1 MRIFEKF
8 QGSVMAVHNVSNR
21 DFIRDVS
28 AAKRAAL
35 DGPVFITEE
44 GRPGYVLMK
53 IDDYRMMVNDSTSL
67 LEVMDNIPGGE
78 GIDFSA
84 PQLSIAVQEVD
95 WN

>member
-1 MRIFEKF
+1 
-8 QGSVMAVHNVSNR
+8 MAIHNVSNR
-21 DFIRDVS
+21 DFTHDVT

-35 DGPVFITEE
+35 DGPVFITEK
-44 GRPGYVLMK
+44 GGPAYVLMK
-53 IDDYRMMVNDSTSL
+53 IDDYRMMVNGNSSL
-67 LEVMDNIPGGE
+67 LDVMDNIPGGE